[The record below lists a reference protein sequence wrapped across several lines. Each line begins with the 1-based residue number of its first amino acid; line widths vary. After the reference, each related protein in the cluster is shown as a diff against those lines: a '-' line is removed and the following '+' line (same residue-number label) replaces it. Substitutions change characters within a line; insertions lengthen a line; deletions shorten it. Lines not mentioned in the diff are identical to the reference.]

1 MIFLFIKLLGGNR
14 GRPYPAIT
22 IRTLVLIVVPF
33 VNYCNWD
40 DFREH
45 LQEFMRATMLS
56 DQKKGFQLKLS
67 HQSDGIIAINH
78 TRICMETCLDM
89 ADFDGN
95 TTININKP
103 LEYH

>member
-1 MIFLFIKLLGGNR
+1 
-14 GRPYPAIT
+14 
-22 IRTLVLIVVPF
+22 
-33 VNYCNWD
+33 
-40 DFREH
+40 
-45 LQEFMRATMLS
+45 MRATMLS
-56 DQKKGFQLKLS
+56 DKKKGFQLKLS